1 MPKLK
6 RDNTEDPKS
15 CKVRLGKFN
24 ERPQSLAFV
33 KFPNIKNKWLK
44 IQIKIV
50 VNKISV
56 IIDNNM
62 IFQDFVESD
71 PKSFM
76 PIENGI
82 NITKGSVAFGI
93 NGVIAQFSDIK
104 VSAIKPPK
112 DLPPTPPAA
121 AAEEE
126 EEEINGED
134 DDPEL
139 NGGLDEDLKAKE
151 VVLRTDC
158 IAINQYFSRLGYC
171 SQKFNGDDQ
180 CINKFNE

>member
-6 RDNTEDPKS
+6 RDNTEDPMS

-24 ERPQSLAFV
+24 ERPGSLAFV

-50 VNKISV
+50 KNKISV

-62 IFQDFVESD
+62 IFQDFFESD
-71 PKSFM
+71 PKTFM
-76 PIENGI
+76 PVEDGI
-82 NITKGSVAFGI
+82 NIKKGSVAFGI

-112 DLPPTPPAA
+112 DLPPTPPAS
-121 AAEEE
+121 AEEE
-126 EEEINGED
+126 EEIEGED

-139 NGGLDEDLKAKE
+139 SGGLDEDALKDKE

-158 IAINQYFSRLGYC
+158 VAIN
-171 SQKFNGDDQ
+171 K
-180 CINKFNE
+180 